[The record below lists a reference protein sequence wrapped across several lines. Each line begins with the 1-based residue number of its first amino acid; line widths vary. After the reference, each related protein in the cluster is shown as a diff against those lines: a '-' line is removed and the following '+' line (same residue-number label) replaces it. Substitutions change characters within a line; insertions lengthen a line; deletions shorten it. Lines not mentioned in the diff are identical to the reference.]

1 MPGRRSAL
9 PLTVTAVTRGVASEQ
24 DGKEHMI
31 GCQWIVCHR
40 HSGGES
46 AGIPAA
52 GLADKPDMATSAVE
66 MIVDE
71 ADRVAWGLM
80 VRIAMDPWASGRTS
94 RVPHGAGMRAGRH
107 ASDGCFHWWPLHPC
121 EWGGED
127 APIMADLAGELR

>member
-52 GLADKPDMATSAVE
+52 GLAGKPDMATSAVE

-71 ADRVAWGLM
+71 ADRAAWGLM
-80 VRIAMDPWASGRTS
+80 VRFAMEGVEGVHRCSSGL
-94 RVPHGAGMRAGRH
+94 HGAVTARVR
-107 ASDGCFHWWPLHPC
+107 
-121 EWGGED
+121 
-127 APIMADLAGELR
+127 LAGCDD